1 MEALVARL
9 LNAFEQGRIDRRQLI
24 QSIAVAATGAHAL
37 ASAAPAEAAT
47 VAAAPAAAAFK
58 TVGLDHISM
67 AVTDY
72 KRTRDFY
79 ADLMGWQIMSD
90 DGERQVSM
98 RTGNAG
104 QIIIRNARQPVNL
117 PGGEGRPPVRSVIN
131 HISWA
136 IENFDTDRVK
146 AELERRGHTPRR
158 DQGGGQGTYDSY
170 HILDPDGWDLQISN
184 RAT

>member
-37 ASAAPAEAAT
+37 GSATPAEAAT
-47 VAAAPAAAAFK
+47 LPSLAPVAAFK
-58 TVGLDHISM
+58 TTGLDHISY

-79 ADLMGWQIMSD
+79 RDLMGWEVVSD
-90 DGERQVSM
+90 DGERQASLRM
-98 RTGNAG
+98 GSSGTM
-104 QIIIRNARQPVNL
+104 IIRNARQPVSI
-117 PGGEGRPPVRSVIN
+117 PAGEGRPAVKSVIN
-131 HISWA
+131 HISWG
-136 IENFDTDRVK
+136 IEGFDTDRVK

-158 DQGGGQGTYDSY
+158 DQGGGETYDSY

-184 RAT
+184 RAS